1 MTIASIITLVVLI
14 SVFLVLI
21 LRGWSPDIILWAGVI
36 ILLVIPVEQGGDWQL
51 GLLDPRDVLAGF
63 ANEGVMTIA
72 ALFIVAAGLRDTG
85 FLQVISQYLLGNTRS
100 IFSAQNRIIWPTAAI
115 SAFMNNTPVVAIMMP
130 AVDEWARRNGLPIS
144 RLLIP
149 LSYAS
154 ILGGAC
160 TLIGTSSNLIING
173 WLISELGHPGLGM
186 FEISKL
192 GIPIALFGLSYI
204 LVTGRWLLEDRAPV
218 IDPNDDARQY
228 TVEMIVESNG
238 ALVGKTVGEA
248 GLRGLN
254 GLYLVEIDR
263 DEEIL
268 VAVSSDI
275 VLHDDD
281 RLIFA
286 GVIDSVVDLQKF
298 RGLRPATNQIFKLNE
313 SRRQRHMIQ
322 AVVSN
327 RCPLVG
333 KSIREGK
340 FRTNYNAAVI
350 AVARSGDRINKK
362 IGDIVLEAGDVL
374 LLEARSNFLEQQR
387 NRADFYLISKVD
399 GAKFFDHKQTYIS
412 VSILIAMIIMVA
424 SSLITIFTGAL
435 MAAGLMIITGCC
447 SADSARRAIDL
458 ETILVIVAALA
469 LGRAMEAS
477 GLATL
482 LGQGLFNL
490 LGDNP
495 HLMLSAIFAVTMLLG
510 NIVTAKAGGV
520 LMLPI
525 VISISGAMGISN
537 LPFVIAVMMASA
549 TALATPIGYPTNVMI
564 FGVGGYKFS
573 DYLRMGIPLSIGI
586 WLISTI
592 LIPIYW
598 PF

>member
-21 LRGWSPDIILWAGVI
+21 LRGWSPDIILWTGVI

-51 GLLDPRDVLAGF
+51 GVLDSRDVLAGF
-63 ANEGVMTIA
+63 ANEGVMAIA

-100 IFSAQNRIIWPTAAI
+100 IFSAQTRIIWPTAAI

-130 AVDEWARRNGLPIS
+130 AIDEWARRNGLPIS

-204 LVTGRWLLEDRAPV
+204 LVTGRWLLEDRTPA

-313 SRRQRHMIQ
+313 SRHQRHMIQ

-362 IGDIVLEAGDVL
+362 IGDIVLEVGDVL

-412 VSILIAMIIMVA
+412 VSILVAMIIMVA

-447 SADSARRAIDL
+447 SADSARRSIDL

-537 LPFVIAVMMASA
+537 LPLVIAVMMASA

-592 LIPIYW
+592 LIPVYW

>member
-1 MTIASIITLVVLI
+1 MTIASIITLLVLI

-21 LRGWSPDIILWAGVI
+21 LQNRPPDIILWIGVI
-36 ILLVIPVEQGGDWQL
+36 ILLVIPLKQGGDWQL
-51 GLLDPRDVLAGF
+51 GLLNPGDVLAGF
-63 ANEGVMTIA
+63 ANQGVITIA
-72 ALFIVAAGLRDTG
+72 VLFIVAAGLRDTG
-85 FLQVISQYLLGNTRS
+85 LLQLISHFLLGNTRS
-100 IFSAQNRIIWPTAAI
+100 IISAQNRIIWPTAAI

-130 AVDEWARRNGLPIS
+130 AVDEWARRNDLSIS

-173 WLISELGHPGLGM
+173 WLISELEHPGLGL
-186 FEISKL
+186 FEISKV
-192 GIPIALFGLSYI
+192 GIPIALFGLSFMLI
-204 LVTGRWLLEDRAPV
+204 TGRWLLEDRPPI
-218 IDPNDDARQY
+218 IDTNDDARKY
-228 TVEMIVESNG
+228 TVEMMVEPNG
-238 ALVGKTVGEA
+238 ALVGKTIGEA

-263 DEEIL
+263 KGEIL
-268 VAVSSDI
+268 VAVSSEI
-275 VLHDDD
+275 ILHDDD

-286 GVIDSVVDLQKF
+286 GVIDSVIDLQKL
-298 RGLRPATNQIFKLNE
+298 RGLRPATDQIFKLNE
-313 SRRQRHMIQ
+313 PRRRRHMIE

-350 AVARSGDRINKK
+350 AVARSGKRIDKK
-362 IGDIVLEAGDVL
+362 IGDIVLEIGDVL

-387 NRADFYLISKVD
+387 NRSDFYLVSKVD
-399 GAKFFDHKQTYIS
+399 EASFFDHKQTVIS
-412 VSILIAMIIMVA
+412 ISILTAMVVLVA
-424 SSLITIFTGAL
+424 SGLLSIFTGAL
-435 MAAGLMIITGCC
+435 IAAGLMIITGCC

-469 LGRAMEAS
+469 LGRAMELS

-482 LGQGLFNL
+482 IGQGLFSL
-490 LGDNP
+490 FGDNP

-510 NIVTAKAGGV
+510 NLITAKAGAV
-520 LMLPI
+520 LMLPV
-525 VISISGAMGISN
+525 VISISQAMGIDY
-537 LPFVIAVMMASA
+537 LPLVIAVMLASA
-549 TALATPIGYPTNVMI
+549 TALATPVGYPTNVMVY
-564 FGVGGYKFS
+564 GVGGYKFS

-592 LIPIYW
+592 LIPFYW

>member
-1 MTIASIITLVVLI
+1 MTIVSIITLVVLI

-21 LRGWSPDIILWAGVI
+21 LRGWSPDIILWTGVI

-51 GLLDPRDVLAGF
+51 GVLDPHDVLAGF

-362 IGDIVLEAGDVL
+362 IGDIVLEVGDVL
-374 LLEARSNFLEQQR
+374 LLEARSNFLEQQK

-424 SSLITIFTGAL
+424 SGLITIFTGAL

-525 VISISGAMGISN
+525 VISISGAMGISY
-537 LPFVIAVMMASA
+537 LPLVIAVMMASA

-592 LIPIYW
+592 LIPVYW

>member
-21 LRGWSPDIILWAGVI
+21 LRGWSPDIILWTGVI

-51 GLLDPRDVLAGF
+51 GVLDSRDVLAGF
-63 ANEGVMTIA
+63 ANEGVMAIA

-130 AVDEWARRNGLPIS
+130 AIDEWARRNGLPIS

-204 LVTGRWLLEDRAPV
+204 LVTGRWLLEDRTPA

-313 SRRQRHMIQ
+313 SRHQRHMIQ

-362 IGDIVLEAGDVL
+362 IGDIVLEVGDVL

-412 VSILIAMIIMVA
+412 VSILVAMIIMVA

-447 SADSARRAIDL
+447 SADSARRSIDL

-537 LPFVIAVMMASA
+537 LPLVIAVMMASA

-592 LIPIYW
+592 LIPVYW

>member
-21 LRGWSPDIILWAGVI
+21 LRGWSPDIILWTGVI

-51 GLLDPRDVLAGF
+51 GVLDSRDVLAGF
-63 ANEGVMTIA
+63 ANEGVMAIA

-130 AVDEWARRNGLPIS
+130 AIDEWARRNGLPIS

-204 LVTGRWLLEDRAPV
+204 LVTGRWLLEDRTPA

-313 SRRQRHMIQ
+313 SRHQRHMIQ

-362 IGDIVLEAGDVL
+362 IGDIVLEVGDVL

-412 VSILIAMIIMVA
+412 VSILVAMIIMVA

-447 SADSARRAIDL
+447 SADSARRSIDL

-537 LPFVIAVMMASA
+537 LPLVIAVMMASA

-573 DYLRMGIPLSIGI
+573 DYLRMGFPLSIGI

-592 LIPIYW
+592 LIPVYW